1 MATVWEKTNKNKTEE
16 YTQLSPGHFVSAKV
30 SHCVV
35 VWQLGAATI
44 QFSSQQFQ
52 EGLASAEQKAGMC

>member
-35 VWQLGAATI
+35 VWQLGAAT
-44 QFSSQQFQ
+44 QHFP